1 MINAKLQTLKG
12 FRDFLP
18 EEARKRQWLKTEMI
32 KVFERWGYE
41 PLETPTL
48 EPLEIFTGQIGEG
61 EKLFYK
67 FKDQGDRDVV
77 LRYDQTVPACRV
89 VAAYAN
95 QLIFPFKRY
104 QIQSNFRA
112 EKPQKGRYREFTQCD
127 ADIFGVKSPTADAE
141 TIALSL
147 DIYRQLGF
155 KKVKVL
161 FNNRDLL
168 KNLPYEAI
176 LSIDKLKKIG
186 VEGVLREMQKKKISS
201 NQAKEYVKFVQELK
215 PDKTIKIILD
225 YLEKSGFDRDW
236 YEFDPSIV
244 RSFSYSNGPIWEV
257 EIEGYEAGSVLGGER
272 FDSIIKNISGLDIPG
287 TGFGLGFDRTLE
299 ACGQFGLIPKSK
311 SITKVLVTV
320 FSPELLN
327 ESLKLATVL
336 RNTVANVEL
345 YPDPKVR
352 LDKQIKYADQK
363 GIPYVVIIGPDE
375 IKNKTVTVKIMRTH
389 EQKVVKASVITDLIV
404 DPKPGFPLSRE

>member
-1 MINAKLQTLKG
+1 MINNKLQTLKG

-18 EEARKRQWLKTEMI
+18 EEAKKRQWLRNKLSEI
-32 KVFERWGYE
+32 CEQWGYG

-48 EPLEIFTGQIGEG
+48 EPLEIFEGLIGEG

-67 FKDQGDRDVV
+67 FKDQGGRDVV
-77 LRYDQTVPACRV
+77 LRYDQTVPTCRV
-89 VAAYAN
+89 VAQYFN
-95 QLIFPFKRY
+95 QLPMPFKRY
-104 QIQSNFRA
+104 QIQTNFRA

-127 ADIFGVKSPTADAE
+127 ADIFGIKSPTADAE
-141 TIALSL
+141 VIALSL
-147 DIYRQLGF
+147 DIYRRLGF

-168 KNLPYEAI
+168 KGLPYEAI
-176 LSIDKLKKIG
+176 VAIDKLKKIG
-186 VEGVLREMQKKKISS
+186 VEGVLKEMQKKKISLD
-201 NQAKEYVKFVQELK
+201 QAKEYVKFVQELK

-225 YLEKSGFDRDW
+225 YLEKSGFASDW
-236 YEFDPSIV
+236 YEFDSSIV

-272 FDSIIKNISGLDIPG
+272 FDSIIKNLSGLDIPG

-299 ACGQFGLIPKSK
+299 ALEQFGLTPKNQ
-311 SITKVLVTV
+311 SITQVLVTL
-320 FSPELLN
+320 FSPELFT
-327 ESLKLATVL
+327 ESLKLTTTL
-336 RNTVANVEL
+336 RSAVVNVEL

-363 GIPYVVIIGPDE
+363 GIPYVVILGPE
-375 IKNKTVTVKIMRTH
+375 EVKNKTVTIKIMRTH
-389 EQKVVKASVITDLIV
+389 EQKTVKISVIPDLIGNLAFFV
-404 DPKPGFPLSRE
+404 SKTV